1 MSQVAEFFANYWWLI
16 LIIFVVVAI
25 VAVIRAVRRVIKE
38 GGGAFDLNTIKKNT
52 APNLEFVRQKGQAM
66 MKDADVIC
74 EIKNGRV
81 IPKKQDIMTFR
92 TAYKAKYKAASFYI
106 AKEDKVVYFFCKSE
120 AGLQRRLQNLLFDR
134 QAQHEFSRKV
144 AEESLV
150 LLKNEGVLPLN
161 KEQKIAFIGQY
172 AVKPRYQGGGS
183 SHINSFKVTGA
194 WEMAKEDFY
203 DILTKS

>member
-134 QAQHEFSRKV
+134 QA
-144 AEESLV
+144 
-150 LLKNEGVLPLN
+150 KNSHWP
-161 KEQKIAFIGQY
+161 Y
-172 AVKPRYQGGGS
+172 ADKATADHLRFPR
-183 SHINSFKVTGA
+183 A
-194 WEMAKEDFY
+194 
-203 DILTKS
+203 